1 MLTIFAKKLVCSDV
15 WLGFQYASSMDYQ
28 IPLLFNNS
36 GNFIYPQTM
45 TVTFIS
51 LISLLST

>member
-15 WLGFQYASSMDYQ
+15 WLGFKYASSMDYQ
-28 IPLLFNNS
+28 IPLLFINS

-45 TVTFIS
+45 AVLCSHERLKI
-51 LISLLST
+51 L